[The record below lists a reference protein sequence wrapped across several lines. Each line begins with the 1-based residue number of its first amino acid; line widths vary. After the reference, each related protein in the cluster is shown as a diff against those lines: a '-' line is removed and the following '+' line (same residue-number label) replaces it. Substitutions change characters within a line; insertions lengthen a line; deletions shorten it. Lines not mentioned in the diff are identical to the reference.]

1 MERTPEFAEAILKA
15 RSDSQQEAVAD
26 RICLSSSPFVLRASE
41 LVSFPHILLRSN
53 FANLSHSHAFVHGSE
68 LVFTLPFSSKL
79 HLKYLLQ

>member
-41 LVSFPHILLRSN
+41 LVSFPSY
-53 FANLSHSHAFVHGSE
+53 FVAF
-68 LVFTLPFSSKL
+68 
-79 HLKYLLQ
+79 